1 MIYGDIHQPEAAGLP
16 AGLLDALR
24 QALALA
30 PEQLSPGRHEL
41 AGAACFMNVMHY
53 STQLP
58 DTKKAELHRQ
68 YVDVQVVLTGEEQI
82 FYGAA
87 GSARECEE
95 WHDADDYQLCQHIDN
110 QQRLT
115 LRAGMFAVFM
125 PGEPHK
131 PGCTMGRESEVKKA
145 VIKVPCEEATG

>member
-16 AGLLDALR
+16 VGLQNALR

-41 AGAACFMNVMHY
+41 AGEACFMNVMLY

-68 YVDVQVVLTGEEQI
+68 YVDVQIVLSGEELI
-82 FYGAA
+82 YYGAA
-87 GSARECEE
+87 GSARNCDQ
-95 WHDADDYQLCQHIDN
+95 WHDEEDYQLCEHIDN
-110 QQRLT
+110 QQTLI
-115 LRAGMFAVFM
+115 LRAGMFAVFL

-131 PGCTMGRESEVKKA
+131 PGCITGLESEVKKA
-145 VIKVPCEEATG
+145 VIKVHRAEITG

>member
-16 AGLLDALR
+16 AGLQNALR

-30 PEQLSPGRHEL
+30 PHTLLPGRHEF
-41 AGAACFMNVMHY
+41 GGDVYFMNVMHY

-58 DTKKAELHRQ
+58 DTKKAELHRE
-68 YVDVQVVLTGEEQI
+68 YVDVQLVLSGEELI
-82 FYGAA
+82 YYGAA
-87 GSARECEE
+87 GSARECDQ
-95 WHDADDYQLCQHIDN
+95 WHDDEDYQLCQHIDN

-115 LRAGMFAVFM
+115 LRAGMFAVFL

-131 PGCTMGRESEVKKA
+131 PGCTTGQEGAVKKA
-145 VIKVPCEEATG
+145 VIKVHRDEISG